1 MIVGLP
7 KEVKDNEY
15 RVGLVPAGVKALTS
29 AGHRV
34 LVETNAGDGSGIT
47 DQEYINAGGETV
59 GTAEEVWSRAE
70 MVIKVKEPIASEY
83 RFLREGLILFT
94 YLHLAPARELT
105 RALLDGGVIGIAYE
119 TITNDQGHLPL
130 LTPMSE
136 VAGRMAIQVGA
147 TYLERING
155 GRGVLLGGVPGV
167 APGRVTIIGGGVVGV
182 NAAKIAVGFGASVT
196 IIDRD
201 LERLRFLDDIFGS
214 RIRTLASNPYTI
226 AESVAASDLV
236 VGAVL
241 VPGAAAP
248 KLVTREMLRDMPRGS
263 VIVDVAVDQGGC
275 IETTKPT
282 THSQPTYYVE
292 NVLHYGVTNMPGAV
306 PRTSTFAL
314 TNATMPLAL
323 KLAKY
328 GAVEAIK
335 RDRHLKR
342 GVNTY
347 KGKVVYEAVALD
359 QGLEYAP
366 IDSLI

>member
-29 AGHRV
+29 GGHTV
-34 LVETNAGDGSGIT
+34 LVQTKAGDGSGIT
-47 DQEYINAGGETV
+47 DKEYLTAGAEIV
-59 GTAEEVWSRAE
+59 DSAEEIWSRGE
-70 MVIKVKEPIASEY
+70 MVVKVKEPIASEY
-83 RFLREGLILFT
+83 GFLREGLILYT

-105 RALLDGGVIGIAYE
+105 RALLDGGVIGVAYE

-136 VAGRMAIQVGA
+136 VAGRMSIQVGA
-147 TYLERING
+147 TFLERING

-167 APGRVTIIGGGVVGV
+167 APGRVTIIGGGVVGI

-196 IIDRD
+196 MIDRD
-201 LERLRFLDDIFGS
+201 LERLRYLDDVFGS

-248 KLVTREMLRDMPRGS
+248 KLVTRDMLRDMPRGS

-314 TNATMPLAL
+314 TNATLPLAL
-323 KLAKY
+323 RLAKY
-328 GAVEAIK
+328 GAVEAFK
-335 RDRHLKR
+335 RDPHLKN

-347 KGKVVYEAVALD
+347 KGKVTYQAVADD
-359 QGLEYAP
+359 QGLEYTP
-366 IDSLI
+366 IEKLI